1 MSPTIK
7 SGPGLAEVLVCSGS
21 QQIKF
26 EEYFLWFGVKVEK
39 VFAANLCGYYVFFIV
54 GNCDCYRYFY
64 GLVIIS

>member
-26 EEYFLWFGVKVEK
+26 EEYFLWIGVKVEK
-39 VFAANLCGYYVFFIV
+39 VFAANLCG
-54 GNCDCYRYFY
+54 
-64 GLVIIS
+64 